1 MNNNVEWVE
10 LTALEKANKELS
22 PYQINEIASTDTE
35 YIEMIFN
42 DIMKSKV
49 YVIGKYKLDYI
60 TDYGEIRVDF
70 KDKAFYIYLDICD
83 DGCNMI
89 KWDDNVFKLMSQPL
103 KRRISYCMRQAGIKI
118 VKRNPEGRE

>member
-1 MNNNVEWVE
+1 MNNNLEWVK
-10 LTALEKANKELS
+10 LTALEGAIKEL

-42 DIMKSKV
+42 DIMKSKE
-49 YVIGKYKLDYI
+49 YIIGKYKLDYI

-70 KDKAFYIYLDICD
+70 KRKAFYIYCEICD
-83 DGCNMI
+83 DSCNMI

-103 KRRISYCMRQAGIKI
+103 KRRISYCMRRAGIKI